1 MLWFVNMELLESV
14 VFKWLFCWW
23 YVLVILLVLLLLLFI
38 IVMVGLMYD
47 VWIFCNCVVVMLVID
62 VLQLMCVIDVEFS
75 WMVVVQE
82 VVKQFVDE
90 LILGINLGLIV
101 YVGMVMVLVL
111 LMINWEV
118 IKNVLDKL
126 QFVDCIVIGE
136 VIFIVLQ
143 VIVMVGVVIG
153 GGDMLLLVCIVLFF
167 DGKEMMLINLDNFK
181 GVYIVV
187 CIVKDQGVLILMILF
202 GILYGFVE
210 INDQC

>member
-210 INDQC
+210 IDDQC